1 MISIPLTQGKV
12 AIVDDED
19 AELASSNWQTRLLG
33 QTWYAQ
39 RNVRL
44 PSGRKTMERL
54 HTAVWRRAHPG
65 KSHPSEIDH
74 KNGNGLDN
82 RRSNLRSATHQENNR
97 NRRLQSNNTSGFK
110 GVHWETCTQKWRA
123 SIKISGRQIRL
134 GRFKVVEEA
143 ARVYDAK
150 ARAFF
155 KDFATLNFPKGSEQ
169 SARNITGGIS

>member
-1 MISIPLTQGKV
+1 VFLIPLTQGKV
-12 AIVDDED
+12 AIIDDVD
-19 AELASSNWQTRLLG
+19 AGLASSNWQTRLLG

-44 PSGRKTMERL
+44 LDGRKTMERL

-65 KSHPSEIDH
+65 ESHPSEIDH

-82 RRSNLRSATHQENNR
+82 RRSNLRPATHQENNR
-97 NRRLQSNNTSGFK
+97 NRRLQSNNTSGYK

-123 SIKISGRQIRL
+123 VIKVDGHQHRL
-134 GRFKVVEEA
+134 GRFGIAEEA

-150 ARAFF
+150 ARALF
-155 KDFATLNFPKGSEQ
+155 KDFATLNFPKGSER
-169 SARNITGGIS
+169 SARRITGGLS